1 MEQCLGENILYR
13 EQFGAIP
20 IGRWFGAV
28 GFISPTSSE
37 LKTLDM
43 NFAREYLRLT
53 RHEVI
58 NAPFEG
64 RETLFELVSR
74 LVSMKIR
81 EREYVKKQKLLA

>member
-43 NFAREYLRLT
+43 YLALMNSHYQT
-53 RHEVI
+53 SIAEVI
-58 NAPFEG
+58 NASFEG
-64 RETLFELVSR
+64 FELF
-74 LVSMKIR
+74 L
-81 EREYVKKQKLLA
+81 